1 VVLRPQAAVYQV
13 LSNVV
18 NQAAQLTDILTDVLN
33 TRHANHQSDNVRRR
47 GVQPPIDIIVNP
59 PTLTRMSFMVSIAK
73 AVGSR
78 TVNLQNLRLNHQLQ
92 TSAIT
97 QFGSLLIA

>member
-18 NQAAQLTDILTDVLN
+18 NQAAQLTGHLTDVLN
-33 TRHANHQSDNVRRR
+33 TRIIRANQSDNVRRR

-59 PTLTRMSFMVSIAK
+59 PILLPGCPSWSLP
-73 AVGSR
+73 AVGSSG
-78 TVNLQNLRLNHQLQ
+78 L
-92 TSAIT
+92 
-97 QFGSLLIA
+97 